1 MSGENPSAPP
11 AIAENEAPSSLLWR
25 VDGED
30 LLVRNGAVLPEVDL
44 ETGETGDGLQRKPRA
59 NLTMPA
65 RSFNRTA
72 KLVLLYFAVAWF
84 FGVEGLIVLLG
95 VGTAAVLFNFLA
107 RLRGK
112 PESSMIIWE
121 FIGPA
126 HMKGRKMRIMWRL
139 RILYAIGLGLLIA
152 PFVIS
157 TRSPDHDAW
166 MLRIFGSGIG
176 IIALLYVWANLDRP
190 KSFNRNGPPGWLR
203 ITPIHPDALKVLM
216 ETEHQM
222 RTKPAQSETRK
233 RLVHTVYLHRYPL
246 RMLLGHQITNP
257 LSILICVLMKLLRS
271 RSMVRDAYHFSEAE
285 ERSLENLNPSLREAA
300 AAWLAAHP
308 GWTFISGDH
317 LTSPAGDFIVENAIL
332 ASPGLEHIARI
343 DRAWKERRE
352 NKGVVHFTFLSWLTD
367 GTHASTLDQPYI
379 TIKNAHKH
387 QQATGTPEQIWQ
399 AHLRHVSALPISP
412 AADTAELRARLLRDM
427 EETDRLLIEK
437 GLRSETREVEIT
449 TSSP

>member
-11 AIAENEAPSSLLWR
+11 AIAENEAPSLLLWR

-139 RILYAIGLGLLIA
+139 RILNAIGLGLLIA

-203 ITPIHPDALKVLM
+203 ISPIHPDALKVLM

-257 LSILICVLMKLLRS
+257 LAILICILMKLLRS
-271 RSMVRDAYHFSEAE
+271 RWLVRDAYHFSEAE
-285 ERSLENLNPSLREAA
+285 ERSQEQLHPGLREAA

-317 LTSPAGDFIVENAIL
+317 LTSPAGDFTGENAIL

-343 DRAWKERRE
+343 DLSWRDQRANE
-352 NKGVVHFTFLSWLTD
+352 GVVHHSFLTRFAD
-367 GTHASTLDQPYI
+367 GTDASTYDQPFLI
-379 TIKNAHKH
+379 LDPTHTSH
-387 QQATGTPEQIWQ
+387 RATGTPEQVWQ
-399 AHLRHVSALPISP
+399 AHLRHVSARPISP
-412 AADTAELRARLLRDM
+412 AADTAELRARLLRDK
-427 EETDRLLIEK
+427 EETERLLTEK
-437 GLRSETREVEIT
+437 GLHSETREVEIT
-449 TSSP
+449 ASTP